1 MEERLACRYYDY
13 ALART
18 YIESEGRADQGM
30 RLAGQSDMETQSM
43 VPTSEGWETDLMFP
57 HPQTGA
63 LTTIRDAEAADALFV
78 SYSGWALTPEFYEA
92 VWACEAAKLD
102 PLVAGDLRTMVRNA
116 LRSSGID
123 VD

>member
-1 MEERLACRYYDY
+1 MIRLACD
-13 ALART
+13 ADVDAHSKT
-18 YIESEGRADQGM
+18 TESD
-30 RLAGQSDMETQSM
+30 
-43 VPTSEGWETDLMFP
+43 GWNTGLMFP

-63 LTTIRDAEAADALFV
+63 LTTIRDAEAADALFA